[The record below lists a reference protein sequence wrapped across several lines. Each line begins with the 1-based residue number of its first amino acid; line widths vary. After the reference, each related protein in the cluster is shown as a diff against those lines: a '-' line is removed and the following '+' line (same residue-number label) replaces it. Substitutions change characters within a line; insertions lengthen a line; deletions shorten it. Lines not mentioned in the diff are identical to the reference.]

1 MLTVTVEEVQG
12 AAGAPSLTLGVG
24 KGLLDLEVVWE
35 LAEHTESEDAKGRER
50 RVFQAERYQ
59 PLHRPDGADGEREYG
74 VGSDDD
80 AEGENKVQVINGLV
94 HHVKLC
100 SCDSFVR
107 RRAA

>member
-50 RVFQAERYQ
+50 RVFQAGGTS
-59 PLHRPDGADGEREYG
+59 PCTDLMVLMVRESMVWG
-74 VGSDDD
+74 VMMTLREKTRSRSLMVLYTMLNC
-80 AEGENKVQVINGLV
+80 AVVIL
-94 HHVKLC
+94 L
-100 SCDSFVR
+100 
-107 RRAA
+107 